1 MIEEIP
7 PYSLSIR
14 AGPPGGGGWDDR
26 LFRFRAVFGFW
37 YCFEPEMPSGRVLET
52 SRNRKGNEHSG
63 GGIRESGLLVFFGQ
77 VFCYIFA
84 PQVRHFGDPT
94 VSLLPQ

>member
-26 LFRFRAVFGFW
+26 LFRFRAVFRFW

-52 SRNRKGNEHSG
+52 SRNRKENEHPG
-63 GGIRESGLLVFFGQ
+63 GRDSRIGITSIFRPGVLLY
-77 VFCYIFA
+77 FCPAGETFW
-84 PQVRHFGDPT
+84 
-94 VSLLPQ
+94 